1 MLDPQ
6 WDCLWKELIVL
17 SFLSVINTSVLS
29 QRGKRYTKILKG
41 IFKKKRYRA
50 ELVGLSL
57 EFKVYINFHLTEAK
71 RLFFLKPHNFRQ
83 KKNHSFPKDY
93 YLKQA

>member
-17 SFLSVINTSVLS
+17 SFLSVINTSVSS

-41 IFKKKRYRA
+41 I
-50 ELVGLSL
+50 L
-57 EFKVYINFHLTEAK
+57 
-71 RLFFLKPHNFRQ
+71 
-83 KKNHSFPKDY
+83 KKNGTEQS
-93 YLKQA
+93 L